1 MLNTESPDQ
10 LVPVWKA
17 LSDGTRR
24 RILDLLH
31 ERPMTTGA
39 IAGSFEISRIAVMKH
54 LAVLQGAG
62 LILSQKQG
70 RERWHHLNFVPLRQI
85 YERWLDPERGRWA
98 EALVGLK
105 HHSEGYVPMTAER
118 DEDHNTL
125 WRDPGAVC
133 FPADRISRGVL
144 SFEEVRLSLQP
155 GKQHE
160 VQLASR
166 DTRLK
171 TSNVEFLQAIDLQ
184 FEMDD
189 FLNILR
195 NLNWDLIHHN
205 IHI

>member
-70 RERWHHLNFVPLRQI
+70 RERWHHLNCPAIGDRGSALRVATSRLNVASI
-85 YERWLDPERGRWA
+85 APASASTCTAPYA
-98 EALVGLK
+98 VSAVGAGAPQSQK
-105 HHSEGYVPMTAER
+105 H
-118 DEDHNTL
+118 
-125 WRDPGAVC
+125 
-133 FPADRISRGVL
+133 
-144 SFEEVRLSLQP
+144 
-155 GKQHE
+155 
-160 VQLASR
+160 AS
-166 DTRLK
+166 
-171 TSNVEFLQAIDLQ
+171 S
-184 FEMDD
+184 
-189 FLNILR
+189 
-195 NLNWDLIHHN
+195 
-205 IHI
+205 